1 MVQGQLAG
9 QEVLRVALEA
19 LAQAAVEVLQAQDQV
34 AAAEQVLE
42 TALPAHVQRS
52 TFRRR

>member
-34 AAAEQVLE
+34 AAAEQALE
-42 TALPAHVQRS
+42 AALLAHVQRS